1 MSRQVIKRYSL
12 AFKHQVVREYEAG
25 AGFLEL
31 RDKYGIGGGS
41 TIRNWVAQYGRKG
54 TRHRMIIMQSPQEQD
69 QVKELKQRISQL
81 EKVVAQLTLDKLM
94 LETTLTVIEEEM
106 GVPVK
111 KNGAHV
117 SFNGRTSRVVR
128 PGGI

>member
-1 MSRQVIKRYSL
+1 MNKQVIKRYSL

-41 TIRNWVAQYGRKG
+41 TIRNWVGQYGRKG
-54 TRHRMIIMQSPQEQD
+54 TRQRMIIIQSPEEQEH
-69 QVKELKQRISQL
+69 VKELKQRISQL
-81 EKVVAQLTLDKLM
+81 EKAVAQLTLDKLM
-94 LETTLTVIEEEM
+94 LETTLAVAEEEM

-111 KNGAHV
+111 KNGAQP
-117 SFNGRTSRVVR
+117 SFNGRTSIVVR
-128 PGGI
+128 PGAV